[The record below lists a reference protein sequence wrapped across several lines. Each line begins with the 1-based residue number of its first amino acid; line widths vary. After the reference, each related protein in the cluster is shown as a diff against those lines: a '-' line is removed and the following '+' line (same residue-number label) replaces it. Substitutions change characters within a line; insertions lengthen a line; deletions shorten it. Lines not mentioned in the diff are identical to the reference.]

1 MSKKALIYKTFK
13 TVIQIVTTYSKII
26 NSLENKKTL
35 LKQHKNL
42 IVKQIISL
50 TNSISLKRACSTF
63 NITTNQFQYWKNT
76 LINCPNSPI
85 QLCRKSYNHQLLK
98 TEITIIQHYFTTQK
112 YLYWPISSVY
122 YQILRDKAVV

>member
-63 NITTNQFQYWKNT
+63 NITTNQF
-76 LINCPNSPI
+76 
-85 QLCRKSYNHQLLK
+85 
-98 TEITIIQHYFTTQK
+98 
-112 YLYWPISSVY
+112 
-122 YQILRDKAVV
+122 